1 MGNVFNTCT
10 GSEFR
15 MAANS
20 LTRLQ
25 EDQTIVYELEPSQLA
40 VCTSLFDKT
49 GFAESKR
56 APGLTSK
63 RRPVRASP
71 SLLVGGRLTKKPTA
85 LVSARAQRAFCIGW
99 VRGMVAQI
107 SNFTCGVSDYNTQCQ
122 IAQMSQNINLRNST
136 GSVMMMTFETHEM
149 ANRYAGSTSDIGRS
163 YKPMNRTESHI

>member
-1 MGNVFNTCT
+1 MSLRDASPPNCWTGMAYTNPRGRWWGWVRGASGVGEAEVGNVFNTST
-10 GSEFR
+10 DSEFR

-25 EDQTIVYELEPSQLA
+25 EDRTIVYELKPSQLG

-63 RRPVRASP
+63 RRPLRASP

-99 VRGMVAQI
+99 VRGMFAQI
-107 SNFTCGVSDYNTQCQ
+107 SNFTCGASDYLP
-122 IAQMSQNINLRNST
+122 IL
-136 GSVMMMTFETHEM
+136 
-149 ANRYAGSTSDIGRS
+149 
-163 YKPMNRTESHI
+163 